1 MVVSDREWVIL
12 ARPVVARLCCL
23 RWRSTAT
30 AIGRL
35 LALVEVARREKTVAE
50 IVVRQRMSTRLTWV
64 VFPFQGREESGMAEV
79 RFLFFTEGQTSRN
92 LFQKSDAEGQ
102 VRSNEEVASVSQDG
116 GTLSKGPFPSNL
128 VVLDKAFISV
138 HKDGGHI
145 SLGVPKH
152 AGVGVE
158 SNELGSSVRASS

>member
-1 MVVSDREWVIL
+1 MGDS
-12 ARPVVARLCCL
+12 RPPSGGSSLLPQVEVNGYGH
-23 RWRSTAT
+23 RSIASLSRGNKKGEDGCRDCSETEDVNKANL
-30 AIGRL
+30 GRL
-35 LALVEVARREKTVAE
+35 SFPREGGEWHGRGEILVFHRRANIK
-50 IVVRQRMSTRLTWV
+50 
-64 VFPFQGREESGMAEV
+64 ESVPKE
-79 RFLFFTEGQTSRN
+79 RRR
-92 LFQKSDAEGQ
+92 GQ

-138 HKDGGHI
+138 HKDEGHI

-152 AGVGVE
+152 AGVDVE